1 LSEGLTYGDWT
12 ERLCRHFFREA
23 RDQQPVTFFVDDD
36 LLAVLEGSGDP
47 DGGVASLTSA
57 VRSRLSPDT
66 YGRRFNRI
74 DGECTSWK
82 VGSAAGCPPSLPLL
96 AVAVLAGTRMARE
109 EGISKTNYWKR
120 FRDLLDLRD
129 TNDLKGIND
138 VLPGLWEQLKWWL
151 DTHNAGRL
159 GRCTVER
166 DPWWTIIG
174 YALSQALF
182 RESDRQHLTDLFR
195 RIDLQPG
202 EEIDAQELLQRF
214 KAWAPGSPL
223 SEGAKHMAADARYD
237 DRLAAILAD
246 EASRWDGVLRDE
258 RGRRVGA
265 LVLAYEPSP
274 RPTYT
279 VAAERPVGFPD
290 DALFGLNGLEQRL
303 TASVDGWYGE
313 VWALDAGWLRGGLRL
328 EADDFL
334 LIYRASPVVPLAR
347 NRVLGCWASVG
358 RVEPGEKYVVLAD
371 RGHAD
376 AVEGFLGQY
385 ALDDWK
391 READAFAPG
400 GWTLFTGVTIEE
412 SLQDSPAGPLAVLAP
427 SVRERPTLRGGLP
440 LDPAVA
446 LYLCGGE
453 PDLWLPSLMS
463 AEDELLLDSE
473 AVSASPGQRIA
484 LRERGPSAGN
494 HEIALGAS
502 RLRFTTTEMLRTSAA
517 PGTGTI
523 GHRLV
528 ATEEGFRA
536 ASAGTAEISSPLG
549 DTILA
554 IVGSR
559 LLGDPDLLPRSR
571 LTVVLPLAAR
581 RYFLVGAQPGQ
592 VMTPVQPPRPEWLDD
607 VGDGL
612 FPIGFEVA
620 PAFDVVW
627 VIIEWHEGK
636 VVARLRDRRPPEPN
650 GSESRS
656 ALAAWRGA
664 FELDPDLSD
673 EAQEPWSQ
681 YSAAA
686 EQLPLEASTSVPA
699 PPPSLAQNAGAG
711 ARPALRVPARAR
723 PSVAGFG
730 IVLPLKQQSDLVR
743 VYENDEDPYQ
753 VSLWVRTGKW
763 KVTERA
769 NEGETAS
776 LVGTYTNEA
785 EALQAIRDRL
795 EGHPSGSASEKYEL
809 LLQWASERGSGTWS
823 QFRDAHDWLFN
834 AGQQEGKQTK
844 ATTTIHGF
852 SVLGHLEIDWDSG
865 TWAVAPSVLTILPNA
880 GAHAVLTGARS
891 RHMVEAFTAAT
902 SDEDLYSESYAQ
914 KWGPNALF
922 VAARDEEAVEV
933 LARRMGIAYELCV
946 SERLA
951 AMLPTLDSYLALCVS
966 TPGARGY
973 GVERF
978 DPRLLKFGRVETDSG
993 PGLYRY
999 DVWGK
1004 PEFRFVADDGVYYK
1018 VDWALGVHAELRRCG
1033 KREIRYNP
1041 DSVNGTLKVPFRA
1054 QLPALHARAAVLCSG
1069 LMPRLDNWKWHY
1081 PNVPLE
1087 TASAIAAALGQALIL
1102 QEPRREP

>member
-1 LSEGLTYGDWT
+1 
-12 ERLCRHFFREA
+12 
-23 RDQQPVTFFVDDD
+23 
-36 LLAVLEGSGDP
+36 
-47 DGGVASLTSA
+47 

-66 YGRRFNRI
+66 YGRRFTRI
-74 DGECTSWK
+74 DSECTSWK
-82 VGSAAGCPPSLPLL
+82 VDGAAGCPPSLPLL

-109 EGISKTNYWKR
+109 TGISMTNYWKR
-120 FRDLLDLRD
+120 FRDLLDLQD

-151 DTHNAGRL
+151 DTHNSGRV
-159 GRCTVER
+159 GRCTVEG

-195 RIDLQPG
+195 RIDLQTG

-214 KAWAPGSPL
+214 KAWAPSSPL
-223 SEGAKHMAADARYD
+223 SEGAKHMAADAKYD
-237 DRLAAILAD
+237 ERLAALLAD

-274 RPTYT
+274 HPTYT
-279 VAAERPVGFPD
+279 IAAERPAGFPD
-290 DALFGLNGLEQRL
+290 DALFGSNGLQRRL
-303 TASVDGWYGE
+303 NASVEGWYGE
-313 VWALDAGWLRGGLRL
+313 VWPLNADWLRGGLRL
-328 EADDFL
+328 EAGDFVL
-334 LIYRASPVVPLAR
+334 LYRASQVVPLAR
-347 NRVLGCWASVG
+347 NRILGCWASVG

-371 RGHAD
+371 REHAD
-376 AVEGFLGQY
+376 AVEAFLREY

-391 READAFAPG
+391 REGDAFAPG
-400 GWTLFTGVTIEE
+400 SWTLFSGVTIEE
-412 SLQDSPAGPLAVLAP
+412 SLQDPPTGPLAVLAP

-440 LDPAVA
+440 LDSTVA

-453 PDLWLPSLMS
+453 PDLWLPSLIS
-463 AEDELLLDSE
+463 AEDELLVDGE

-484 LRERGPSAGN
+484 MREAGPSAGN
-494 HEIALGAS
+494 HEITLGAS
-502 RLRFTTTEMLRTSAA
+502 HLLFTTTEMLRTSAA

-523 GHRLV
+523 GHKLV
-528 ATEEGFRA
+528 ATAEGFRA
-536 ASAGTAEISSPLG
+536 ASVGAAGISSPAN
-549 DTILA
+549 DANVA
-554 IVGSR
+554 IVGAR
-559 LLGDPDLLPRSR
+559 LLGDPDVLPRSR
-571 LTVVLPLAAR
+571 VTVVLPLAAR

-592 VMTPVQPPRPEWLDD
+592 VMMLVQPPRPEWLDD

-627 VIIEWHEGK
+627 VIVDWHEGK
-636 VVARLRDRRPPEPN
+636 VVARLRDHRPPEPSAS
-650 GSESRS
+650 GATPSESTS
-656 ALAAWRGA
+656 ALATWRDA
-664 FELDPDLSD
+664 FELDPELAD
-673 EAQEPWSQ
+673 EAQELWRQ

-686 EQLPLEASTSVPA
+686 EQLPL
-699 PPPSLAQNAGAG
+699 
-711 ARPALRVPARAR
+711 ARSATAPALKSSLSPGANSATRRALQVPARAR
-723 PSVAGFG
+723 PLVAGFG
-730 IVLPLKQQSDLVR
+730 MVLPLKQKSDLVR

-753 VSLWVRTGKW
+753 VSLWVRTGRW
-763 KVTERA
+763 KVTERVNGA
-769 NEGETAS
+769 ETTS

-809 LLQWASERGSGTWS
+809 LLQWASERGFGTWS

-852 SVLGHLEIDWDSG
+852 SVLGHLEIDWDNG
-865 TWAVAPSVLTILPNA
+865 TWAVAPSALTILPNA

-891 RHMVEAFTAAT
+891 PHMVQAFTTAT
-902 SDEDLYSESYAQ
+902 SDEDLYSESHVQ
-914 KWGPNALF
+914 NWGPNALF
-922 VAARDEEAVEV
+922 VAARDEVAVEA
-933 LARRMGIAYELCV
+933 LARRLGIAYELCV

-973 GVERF
+973 GVERL
-978 DPRLLKFGRVETDSG
+978 DPRLLIFGRAETDSG

-999 DVWGK
+999 DLWGR

-1018 VDWALGVHAELRRCG
+1018 VDLALGVHAELRRCG
-1033 KREIRYNP
+1033 KPEIRYTP

-1087 TASAIAAALGQALIL
+1087 AANAIAVAVGQALIL
-1102 QEPRREP
+1102 EEPRREP